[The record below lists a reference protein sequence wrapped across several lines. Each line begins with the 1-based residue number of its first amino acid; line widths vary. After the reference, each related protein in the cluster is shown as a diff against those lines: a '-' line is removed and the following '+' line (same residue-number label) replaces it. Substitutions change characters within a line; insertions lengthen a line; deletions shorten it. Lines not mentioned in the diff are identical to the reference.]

1 MSTLQHCEHMSLDW
15 LSAYIDRELAPEE
28 AEKVEHH
35 LSGCERCQR
44 RLEGLGS
51 VVGGL
56 RDLDRLQ
63 PPPFIE
69 EALRHEISLQAKRR
83 SALWQRLD
91 RLAKPRSFNAPL
103 FAMILALATIVV
115 LFSVGLERASQPAT
129 EVIVPPPGEPSRDL
143 GGRVFTLV
151 YRGGGDEEP
160 PRQLWVERGAEVEVA
175 RRVALDSPETLAL
188 LEELPDL
195 RKLLERDVVVLRD
208 GETLRLAV
216 DQSVHTEIDS
226 TR

>member
-1 MSTLQHCEHMSLDW
+1 MSTLQQSEHMSLDW
-15 LSAYIDRELAPEE
+15 LSAYLDQELEPEE
-28 AEKVEHH
+28 VEKVEHH

-63 PPPFIE
+63 PPPFVE

-91 RLAKPRSFNAPL
+91 RLSKPRSFNGPL
-103 FAMILALATIVV
+103 FAMVLALATIVL
-115 LFSVGLERASQPAT
+115 LFSVGLERASQPPT
-129 EVIVPPPGEPSRDL
+129 EVIVPPPGEPSL
-143 GGRVFTLV
+143 ELSGRTFTLV
-151 YRGGGDEEP
+151 YDSGDGQEP
-160 PRQLWVERGAEVEVA
+160 PSQLWVERGASPQGA
-175 RRVALDSPETLAL
+175 RRVDAASVEAAAL
-188 LEELPDL
+188 LEALPELGQL
-195 RKLLERDVVVLRD
+195 RERDVVVLL
-208 GETLRLAV
+208 GEEVLRLTA
-216 DQSVHTEIDS
+216 DQSVQTEIDS

>member
-1 MSTLQHCEHMSLDW
+1 MSTLQRCEHMSLDW
-15 LSAYIDRELAPEE
+15 LSAYLDRELEPDE

-44 RLEGLGS
+44 KLDGLGS

-63 PPPFIE
+63 PPPFVE

-91 RLAKPRSFNAPL
+91 RLAKPRSFNGPL
-103 FAMILALATIVV
+103 FAMVLALATIVL

-129 EVIVPPPGEPSRDL
+129 EVIVPPPGEPSREVGD
-143 GGRVFTLV
+143 RVFTLV
-151 YRGGGDEEP
+151 YGGGGEEP
-160 PRQLWVERGAEVEVA
+160 PTQLWVERGTRAEEA
-175 RRVALDSPETLAL
+175 RRVGPESGEAQMLFDDL
-188 LEELPDL
+188 PEL
-195 RKLLERDVVVLRD
+195 RQLLERDVVIRL
-208 GETLRLAV
+208 GEETLRLTAA
-216 DQSVHTEIDS
+216 QSVQTEIDS